1 MGLRDW
7 NLLLNVTMKQ
17 QDTCM
22 KKVALRLREQERN
35 QCSSTAPLL
44 MNFIWQKFYKKEK
57 PDAETSKAPTPGF
70 TQPISSST

>member
-35 QCSSTAPLL
+35 QCSS
-44 MNFIWQKFYKKEK
+44 
-57 PDAETSKAPTPGF
+57 KAPTPGF